1 MPQATHIK
9 PMNKVI
15 GNNLKKFRDANGLTQ
30 ENIAEY
36 LGIGRS
42 AYSNYE
48 SGEREMPLALLEKA
62 ADLLGCDLDLLLE
75 ENAETV
81 GNMLTCAFR
90 MDNMSVVDMQQIARF
105 KEIVKNYLKM
115 NRLIASHECK

>member
-1 MPQATHIK
+1 
-9 PMNKVI
+9 MNKVI

-30 ENIAEY
+30 ENLAEY